1 MESGSYKAV
10 DGTELKLEI
19 FRPEEADGTTIVFFF
34 AQPNCGPVEAM
45 QISAVNFQIWPA
57 AFSLRFC
64 QPDFEAGRPKIPQIW
79 VF

>member
-34 AQPNCGPVEAM
+34 AQANCGPVEAM
-45 QISAVNFQIWPA
+45 
-57 AFSLRFC
+57 
-64 QPDFEAGRPKIPQIW
+64 
-79 VF
+79 